1 MGRPV
6 KPLDPEKSEE
16 VLALFPKD
24 GTRVKWK
31 VLDKEARGK
40 GMSSRTLS
48 KYMKVLEKARKI
60 VREAKLSERP
70 AGIYYRRVDEVDAF
84 WPLRED
90 YPLQKGYPP
99 IFKEAIDK
107 MVKELQDLKGGEDRE
122 RGQTYLLIMT
132 GGLFLV
138 RFWDALTQY
147 SDFVEK
153 EDAEE
158 YLNIFIYSDLIPMIW
173 QIARL
178 TPPEWGRC
186 KYPVFE
192 AKDILLKTWEEHMER
207 YYKLL
212 HKKEG

>member
-6 KPLDPEKSEE
+6 KPLDPEKAEE

-24 GTRVKWK
+24 GTGVKWK
-31 VLDKEARGK
+31 VLDKEARSK

-60 VREAKLSERP
+60 VREADLSERP
-70 AGIYYRRVDEVDAF
+70 AGIYYRRVIDEF
-84 WPLRED
+84 WPIPE
-90 YPLQKGYPP
+90 GYPE
-99 IFKEAIDK
+99 IFEEVIDK
-107 MVKELQDLKGGEDRE
+107 MVKELLSLKDEEDRE
-122 RGQTYLLIMT
+122 RGQTYLLVMT
-132 GGLFLV
+132 GVLFLCS
-138 RFWDALTQY
+138 FWDALIQY
-147 SDFVEK
+147 SDFAEK

-158 YLNIFIYSDLIPMIW
+158 YLNIIIYSDLISMIR

-178 TPPEWGRC
+178 TPQKWGRC
-186 KYPVFE
+186 KYPIFE
-192 AKDILLKTWEEHMER
+192 AKDILLQAWGEPMEK